1 MVAVPKPVFAAKDT
15 LTSVKAYAAD
25 GVKTAA
31 AHAMFVGENCAVPPT
46 PESTP
51 PGALVVSR
59 STTDEPT
66 TCGAADGSAE
76 PLRDRVG
83 DIEGVPLL
91 VGDPEGVP
99 LRVGDADLVP
109 DGVGVGERDGDGVPV
124 CDAPAEGDADGGTA
138 V

>member
-1 MVAVPKPVFAAKDT
+1 MVAVPKLVFAAKDT

-31 AHAMFVGENCAVPPT
+31 AHAVVVGENCAVPPT

-51 PGALVVSR
+51 PGALVVSM

-66 TCGAADGSAE
+66 TCGAA
-76 PLRDRVG
+76 VG
-83 DIEGVPLL
+83 I
-91 VGDPEGVP
+91 
-99 LRVGDADLVP
+99 A
-109 DGVGVGERDGDGVPV
+109 DGVPV
-124 CDAPAEGDADGGTA
+124 RDTVEVRVPVSDAVGEREGVAELVGGGVALGEVPKVGEGVGDGVGDVDGGTA